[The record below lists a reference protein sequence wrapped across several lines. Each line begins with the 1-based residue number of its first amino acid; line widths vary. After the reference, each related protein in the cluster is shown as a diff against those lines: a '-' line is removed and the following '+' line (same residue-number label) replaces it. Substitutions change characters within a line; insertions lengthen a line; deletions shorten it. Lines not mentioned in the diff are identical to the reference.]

1 MPAALVPEVD
11 IPALARQVTSPAMLK
26 ALRLL
31 EEQDFIHNSSDLDG
45 ATAEALKRLVEL
57 GLADPGYAGPTDGD
71 PFIWVGNGNGKR
83 VLRHL
88 EKNRRYV
95 VDFTARAKT
104 ALASL
109 PEAEREGVLASV
121 EALQLSAPEAWP
133 AAQVLGN
140 GGNGR
145 VVLLTVTPDLRAIVG
160 FVEPRK
166 IEVLDLLR
174 EDTLRL
180 FLERQRA
187 GGNAG

>member
-11 IPALARQVTSPAMLK
+11 IPALAGKITSPAMLK
-26 ALRLL
+26 ALRML
-31 EEQDFIHNSSDLDG
+31 EERDFIHNSSDLDG
-45 ATAEALKRLVEL
+45 ATAEALRQLVEL
-57 GLADPGYAGPTDGD
+57 GVADPGYAEPTDGA

-88 EKNRRYV
+88 EKHRRYEV
-95 VDFTARAKT
+95 YFTARAKT

-109 PEAEREGVLASV
+109 TEAEREAVLASI
-121 EALQLSAPEAWP
+121 EGLQLSAPEAWP
-133 AAQVLGN
+133 AAQVLGIVA
-140 GGNGR
+140 NGR
-145 VVLLTVTPDLRAIVG
+145 AVLLTVTPDLRAFVG

-187 GGNAG
+187 GGTAG